1 MALKLTSG
9 IRKLALKQKELPFSQ
24 IIKPNESRFQRIFDD
39 SNENNKENILE
50 KTIKK
55 ENILEMS
62 KKEEFVMKFEKKPKD
77 KVNLEPKML

>member
-9 IRKLALKQKELPFSQ
+9 IRKLDLKQKLPFQ

>member
-1 MALKLTSG
+1 M
-9 IRKLALKQKELPFSQ
+9 PFQ

-77 KVNLEPKML
+77 KVNLEPKNAVKFERNALSEKFGCSMHNK